1 MSFSSTELLWH
12 WSTAAGATT
21 LQPTGLA
28 HTVLAVGL
36 SGLLLQ
42 HNTKSS

>member
-28 HTVLAVGL
+28 HTVLAV
-36 SGLLLQ
+36 SGLLTVTTQ
-42 HNTKSS
+42 YKM